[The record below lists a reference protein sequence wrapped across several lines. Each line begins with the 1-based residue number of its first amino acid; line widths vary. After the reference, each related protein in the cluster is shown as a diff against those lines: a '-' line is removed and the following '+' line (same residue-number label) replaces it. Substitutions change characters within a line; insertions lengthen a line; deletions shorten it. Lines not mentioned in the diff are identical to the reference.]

1 MVERK
6 PDLITVSPNGLYLPL
21 TCFNLPDD
29 ERLNDIFRWY
39 DVYEVCLLKDD
50 DSRVYW
56 LLRVYMDDSVLV
68 MDENGLHTYV
78 WMDWRTGKVM
88 RRELGF
94 MRNEAERAMMTL
106 TLNDISR
113 RAVNR
118 YIEKETAA
126 KRKEERTRKKE
137 MKAIT
142 SVEPIQIGGKWGL
155 RSNGRMVVPPMYR
168 NIHTPVGRYCAVEAC
183 PGVWGVIAVDGKV
196 EIEPRYEKVEIR
208 PDGTVELTVVK
219 GKTVVKRLKG

>member
-1 MVERK
+1 
-6 PDLITVSPNGLYLPL
+6 
-21 TCFNLPDD
+21 
-29 ERLNDIFRWY
+29 
-39 DVYEVCLLKDD
+39 
-50 DSRVYW
+50 
-56 LLRVYMDDSVLV
+56 
-68 MDENGLHTYV
+68 
-78 WMDWRTGKVM
+78 
-88 RRELGF
+88 
-94 MRNEAERAMMTL
+94 
-106 TLNDISR
+106 
-113 RAVNR
+113 
-118 YIEKETAA
+118 
-126 KRKEERTRKKE
+126 

-155 RSNGRMVVPPMYR
+155 RSNGRIVVPPMYR